1 MRKLNAEKKEVAVPA
16 ASISIRGYQ
25 SDSPASRTGTSGETK
40 NIDKAPPT
48 MSISRTATSG
58 SSLTALLS
66 KKLEDTPAPSARTRK
81 RSGKESKDVS
91 SGSWT
96 DAVVRPVEECELIDK
111 KNVKVN
117 EGEVKSDRNDIRSG
131 VDNNQVWSKD
141 SKHMKQ
147 LDKEVP
153 NQRQEHSKYNQEN
166 TKGAENK
173 KRDAKEEVDVQKS
186 NRNKFISNPLRR
198 SLKSRKSIKR
208 QGSVKRGQQ
217 KQSTEE
223 RAVVP
228 ENKGD
233 DPKKAQEQVD
243 PLNFIEI
250 RSAAQWKAISQRISW
265 KFDDCAEEASSAAE
279 EEKPSGKTRVLPKNR
294 VGAVTLKAPQF
305 DDLPNE

>member
-40 NIDKAPPT
+40 NIDKAPST

-117 EGEVKSDRNDIRSG
+117 EGEVKSDRNDIKSG
-131 VDNNQVWSKD
+131 VDKNQVWSKD

-153 NQRQEHSKYNQEN
+153 NQRQEHSESNLEN
-166 TKGAENK
+166 PKGVESN

-217 KQSTEE
+217 KPSTEE

-228 ENKGD
+228 EKKVD

-265 KFDDCAEEASSAAE
+265 KFDDCAEEASAE
-279 EEKPSGKTRVLPKNR
+279 EKEPSGKTRVLPKNR

>member
-48 MSISRTATSG
+48 MSISGTATSG

-91 SGSWT
+91 SGSRT
-96 DAVVRPVEECELIDK
+96 DAVRPVEECEPIDK

-153 NQRQEHSKYNQEN
+153 SQRQEHSESNLEN

-217 KQSTEE
+217 KPSTEE

-228 ENKGD
+228 EKKVD

-265 KFDDCAEEASSAAE
+265 KFDDCAEEASAAE
-279 EEKPSGKTRVLPKNR
+279 EMKPPGKTRVLPKNR